1 MGSPRVTPQEIAEMH
16 RLYAIYDTYS
26 AVALETGRHPTTV
39 ARYIKPENIPNNI
52 RMAVQNLMQTA

>member
-1 MGSPRVTPQEIAEMH
+1 MY

-26 AVALETGRHPTTV
+26 AVALETGQHPTTV
-39 ARYIKPENIPNNI
+39 ARYIKLENIPNNI